1 MVRQTYFLLILT
13 ILLLLTVS
21 CSGSVNGDADTV
33 KLDSLK
39 TPERLE
45 VECKAVSDKIQQ
57 LGPMGMT
64 VGELQNKAPGLT
76 DEEKAELEN
85 KRKSLQENLQEIE
98 SAKIKITDKDVLGA
112 IFDKIREVKASYLE
126 DMDDSTWQEPEFFR
140 VFAYY
145 DGDAISLATHGGDN
159 LYTVSDGYVLSFFVC
174 EDDTL
179 IFSDGAAEP
188 KALIIQFDYDW
199 FQELID

>member
-1 MVRQTYFLLILT
+1 MVRQTYFLLILAV
-13 ILLLLTVS
+13 LLPFTVS
-21 CSGSVNGDADTV
+21 CSDSINGDAV
-33 KLDSLK
+33 KLDHLK

-45 VECKAVSDKIQQ
+45 IESKDTFEKIQQ

-64 VGELQNKAPGLT
+64 VGELQNKVPDLT

>member
-1 MVRQTYFLLILT
+1 MVRQTYFLPIFAV
-13 ILLLLTVS
+13 LLLITVS
-21 CSGSVNGDADTV
+21 CSSSMNGDAG
-33 KLDSLK
+33 KLDHLK

-45 VECKAVSDKIQQ
+45 VESKATFEKIQQ
-57 LGPMGMT
+57 LGPMGMA
-64 VGELQNKAPGLT
+64 VAELQNKAPDLT
-76 DEEKAELEN
+76 DEEKAELED
-85 KRKSLQENLQEIE
+85 KRGSLRENLQEIE
-98 SAKIKITDKDVLGA
+98 SAKIKITDIDVIGA
-112 IFDKIREVKASYLE
+112 IFDKIRESTARYTE